1 MFRHLL
7 IPLDGSRLAEFALP
21 IALTLSQTLGSEI
34 TLIHIIE
41 RNPPGEIHGERHL
54 AREEEAVAY
63 LNQVARQ
70 NFPPGIKVTTHVH
83 TEEEALAD
91 APAFLGV
98 QREAPAVQGVS
109 NVARSIAEHASELAP
124 DLIVMC
130 THGEGGVRDLV
141 VGSIAQQVIG
151 QGKTPIL
158 LLHPQNADAAPLTAL
173 HTFLVALDG
182 KPEHDQALQ
191 VAGELAKCFGASLH
205 LLTVIPTLRTVS
217 GEYAATGLLLPGTT
231 SAMLNLT
238 EEYTAESLE
247 QRAAVWRKQGLTV
260 KAWIRRGDPVQQ
272 ILAAAAD
279 EKVDLIVLGTHG
291 KTGVGAF
298 WAGSVAPKVVS
309 STHVPLL
316 LVPAKKV

>member
-21 IALTLSQTLGSEI
+21 IALTLSQSLGSDI

-41 RNPPGEIHGERHL
+41 RNPPEEIHGERHL

-63 LNQVARQ
+63 LKQVARQ

-83 TEEEALAD
+83 TEEEALA
-91 APAFLGV
+91 V
-98 QREAPAVQGVS
+98 QRVS

-130 THGEGGVRDLV
+130 THGEGGVHDLV

-151 QGKTPIL
+151 QGITPIL
-158 LLHPQNADAAPLTAL
+158 LLHPQAADATPLTTL

-191 VAGELAKCFGASLH
+191 VAGELARCFGASLH
-205 LLTVIPTLRTVS
+205 LLTVIPTLATVS

-238 EEYTAESLE
+238 EEYTAESLR
-247 QRAAVWRKQGLTV
+247 QRAAAWRKQGLQV
-260 KAWIRRGDPVQQ
+260 KAEIRRGDPVHQ
-272 ILAAAAD
+272 ILAAATA
-279 EKVDLIVLGTHG
+279 EKADLIVLGTHG
-291 KTGVGAF
+291 KTGIGAF

-309 STHVPLL
+309 SAHAPLL
-316 LVPAKKV
+316 LVPAKKG

>member
-21 IALTLSQTLGSEI
+21 IALTLCQTLGSEI

-83 TEEEALAD
+83 TEEEAL
-91 APAFLGV
+91 
-98 QREAPAVQGVS
+98 AVQGVS

-158 LLHPQNADAAPLTAL
+158 LLHPQNADAAPLTVL
-173 HTFLVALDG
+173 HSLLVALDG

-217 GEYAATGLLLPGTT
+217 GEYAATSLLLPGTT

-247 QRAAVWRKQGLTV
+247 QRADAWRKQGLQV

-272 ILAAAAD
+272 ILAAAND

-291 KTGVGAF
+291 KTGMGAF

-309 STHVPLL
+309 SAHVPLL
-316 LVPAKKV
+316 LVPAIKV

>member
-1 MFRHLL
+1 
-7 IPLDGSRLAEFALP
+7 
-21 IALTLSQTLGSEI
+21 
-34 TLIHIIE
+34 
-41 RNPPGEIHGERHL
+41 
-54 AREEEAVAY
+54 
-63 LNQVARQ
+63 
-70 NFPPGIKVTTHVH
+70 VTTHVH
-83 TEEEALAD
+83 TEEEAPAD

-98 QREAPAVQGVS
+98 QGVR
-109 NVARSIAEHASELAP
+109 NVARSIAEHAGELAP

-130 THGEGGVRDLV
+130 THGDPRSSVGEGGVRDLV

-158 LLHPQNADAAPLTAL
+158 LLHPQDPVATPLTAL

-205 LLTVIPTLRTVS
+205 LLTVIPTLGTVS

-247 QRAAVWRKQGLTV
+247 QRAAVWRKQGLKV
-260 KAWIRRGDPVQQ
+260 KAEIRRGDPVHQ
-272 ILAAAAD
+272 ILAAANG

-291 KTGVGAF
+291 KTGMGAF

-309 STHVPLL
+309 STHTPLL

>member
-21 IALTLSQTLGSEI
+21 IALTLSQALGSEI

-54 AREEEAVAY
+54 SREEEAVAY

-70 NFPPGIKVTTHVH
+70 NFPSGIKVTTHVH
-83 TEEEALAD
+83 TEE
-91 APAFLGV
+91 
-98 QREAPAVQGVS
+98 VS

-158 LLHPQNADAAPLTAL
+158 LLHPQDADATPLTAL

-182 KPEHDQALQ
+182 KPDHDQALQ

-205 LLTVIPTLRTVS
+205 LLTVIPTLGTVS

-247 QRAAVWRKQGLTV
+247 QRAAAWRKQGLKV
-260 KAWIRRGDPVQQ
+260 KAWIRRGDPVIQ
-272 ILAAAAD
+272 ILAAAND
-279 EKVDLIVLGTHG
+279 EKADLIVLGTHG
-291 KTGVGAF
+291 KAGMGAF

-309 STHVPLL
+309 SAHTPLL

>member
-7 IPLDGSRLAEFALP
+7 IPLDGSRLAQAALP
-21 IALTLSQTLGSEI
+21 VALTLSRSLGSQI

-41 RNPPGEIHGERHL
+41 RNPPGEIHGEHHL
-54 AREEEAVAY
+54 ADEAEAVAY

-70 NFPPGIKVTTHVH
+70 NFPPEIKVTTHVH
-83 TEEEALAD
+83 TEE
-91 APAFLGV
+91 
-98 QREAPAVQGVS
+98 VS
-109 NVARSIAEHASELAP
+109 NLARSIADHASELAP

-130 THGEGGVRDLV
+130 THGEGGVRDLM

-151 QGKTPIL
+151 QGKTPIF
-158 LLHPQNADAAPLTAL
+158 LLHPQSDDAAPLTDL

-182 KPEHDQALQ
+182 KPEHDHALQ
-191 VAGELAKCFGASLH
+191 VAGELAKCLDAALH

-217 GEYAATGLLLPGTT
+217 GDYAATGLLLPRST

-238 EEYTAESLE
+238 EEYTAQSLE
-247 QRAAVWRKQGLTV
+247 KRAAAWRKQDLTV

-272 ILAAAAD
+272 ILAAADHEKAD
-279 EKVDLIVLGTHG
+279 VIVLVTHG
-291 KTGVGAF
+291 KTGMGAF

-309 STHVPLL
+309 LAHTPLL
-316 LVPAKKV
+316 LVPAKKA